1 MTVRITIQTGIKV
14 GHSDPIILRGI
25 IIAQRITGTLGIT
38 GLRFLRVLIKKIDWH
53 LDVDSSFPGGEGF
66 SKGSAVRRLIWYV
79 SWVQNV
85 VKQFGPYLP
94 YL

>member
-25 IIAQRITGTLGIT
+25 IIAQRITGTLGIA
-38 GLRFLRVLIKKIDWH
+38 GLRFLRVLIKKIWH
-53 LDVDSSFPGGEGF
+53 FDVDSSFPGGEGF
-66 SKGSAVRRLIWYV
+66 SKDSAVRRLIWYV

-85 VKQFGPYLP
+85 VKQFDSYLL

>member
-1 MTVRITIQTGIKV
+1 MRITIQTGIKV
-14 GHSDPIILRGI
+14 GHSEPIILRGI
-25 IIAQRITGTLGIT
+25 IIAQRITD
-38 GLRFLRVLIKKIDWH
+38 LRFLQVLIKKIDWH
-53 LDVDSSFPGGEGF
+53 LDVDSSFPGGEDF

-85 VKQFGPYLP
+85 EKQFDSYLL

>member
-53 LDVDSSFPGGEGF
+53 LDVDSSFPGGEDF

-85 VKQFGPYLP
+85 EKQFDSYLL

>member
-1 MTVRITIQTGIKV
+1 MRITIQTGIKV

-25 IIAQRITGTLGIT
+25 IIAQRITG
-38 GLRFLRVLIKKIDWH
+38 LRFLRVLIKKIDWH
-53 LDVDSSFPGGEGF
+53 LDVDSSFPGGEDF

-85 VKQFGPYLP
+85 EKQFDSYLL

>member
-25 IIAQRITGTLGIT
+25 IITQRIT
-38 GLRFLRVLIKKIDWH
+38 GLRFLRVPIKKIDWH
-53 LDVDSSFPGGEGF
+53 LDVDSSFSGGEGF

>member
-1 MTVRITIQTGIKV
+1 MRITIQTGIKV
-14 GHSDPIILRGI
+14 GHSEPIILRGI
-25 IIAQRITGTLGIT
+25 IIAQRIT

-53 LDVDSSFPGGEGF
+53 LDVDSSFPGGEDF

-85 VKQFGPYLP
+85 EKQFDSYLL

>member
-1 MTVRITIQTGIKV
+1 MANICLTVRYIYQTGIKV

-25 IIAQRITGTLGIT
+25 IIAPRIT
-38 GLRFLRVLIKKIDWH
+38 GLRFLRVLIKKINWH
-53 LDVDSSFPGGEGF
+53 LDVDSSFPGGEDF

-85 VKQFGPYLP
+85 VKQFGPHLP